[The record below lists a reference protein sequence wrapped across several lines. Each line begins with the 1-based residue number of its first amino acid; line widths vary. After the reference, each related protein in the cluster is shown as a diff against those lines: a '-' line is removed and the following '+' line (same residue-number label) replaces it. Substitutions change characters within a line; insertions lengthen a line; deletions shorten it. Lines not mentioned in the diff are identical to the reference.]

1 VLVQKLVGEAL
12 VERNY
17 HKEPLTRAE
26 IEAIVRAAGSVA
38 AVLNTRHAT
47 AKANGWK
54 DSPPSR
60 AAFVAAALEE
70 PNLLRRPITVKGN
83 RAVVGGSEKEIRA
96 LLA

>member
-1 VLVQKLVGEAL
+1 MLVQKLAGDAL

-17 HKEPLTRAE
+17 HKEALTRAE
-26 IEAIVRAAGSVA
+26 VEGIVRAAGSVA

-47 AKANGWK
+47 AKAGGWK
-54 DSPPSR
+54 DAPPSR

-70 PNLLRRPITVKGN
+70 PNLLRRPVTVRGG

-96 LLA
+96 LFA

>member
-1 VLVQKLVGEAL
+1 VQGLAGEAL

-26 IEAIVRAAGSVA
+26 VEAIVRAAGSVA

-47 AKANGWK
+47 AKSRGWK
-54 DSPPSR
+54 DAPPSR
-60 AAFVAAALEE
+60 AAFVAAVLEE
-70 PNLLRRPITVKGN
+70 PNLLRRPVTVKGG
-83 RAVVGGSEKEIRA
+83 RAVVGGSGKEIRA